1 MSIKLEQLV
10 KKIVPEETILF
21 FGSGATVESNAPSVE
36 KIISDLGRDFQI
48 DPEGYTLGE
57 ITAIIEEDYSRREL
71 IDKLKDYLSRTQPI
85 GGIKNL
91 PLYSWKT
98 LYTTNYDNV
107 VEESYRQKN
116 KELNVY
122 ASNHDFSTRS
132 IPQVTKYYKLHG
144 TIEKNVAYGDSSRIV
159 LTDFDYDEIEE
170 YREALI
176 TKLKADLI
184 DSHLIIIGYSLNDEH
199 IKKITNEA
207 VKRGK
212 STGSSKVTLLIYSED
227 ENRAKIWERRGFEVC
242 FGGIS
247 EFFNKMDASNYGM
260 PLEKLE
266 RDNTFDTVT
275 SLTPTT
281 KIISEELVKSSNINM
296 MVNGSPASYSD
307 IKSNLTFKRDIFN
320 DIKNSIT
327 NIEFLSYTI
336 LGPSG
341 VGKTTLARQ
350 LLFSLNEDGFKCFEH
365 RADYDFNFYDW
376 IEYAK
381 KLIENDEK
389 AVLLIDDAHSS
400 LNEVMKLIEYLDQ
413 GSIKVISILL
423 TSSKDRWTFRTKNPS
438 YFKNNMNYDIKLLSN
453 SEIDSLINVVE
464 NHDSIRKVINSNFDG
479 FTRSEIKRRLKV
491 QCESETFVCLK
502 NIYATEKFDD
512 IILREYA
519 SLSDEI
525 QEIYRLVSAL
535 EYCGVRVHRQLV
547 TRLLGIEGKVISH
560 YLDSLIDIVYE
571 YNIDSKEGIYGWKG
585 RHPVITKIIIDYKF
599 HDKSELFDLIE
610 RVVDNIIPAYDIEV
624 KSLKELCNFETGI
637 PSLKSKIEQN
647 RLLRKIISMVPSERI
662 PRHRLIRNL
671 VEIDDFENSEAE
683 IKVYENDFGGKD
695 PTLYRYKTKLKVERA
710 LKTKGIMDEDRNAIL
725 YKAVD
730 ELIIYI
736 SDFPNNRF
744 LLKEMCGLGVT
755 IAQRTG
761 NVEWLEQGLSLLK
774 NAEIITQDPE
784 VTSYVSKFESKLEKL

>member
-21 FGSGATVESNAPSVE
+21 FGSGATIESNAPSVT
-36 KIISDLGRDFQI
+36 KIISNLGKDFNI
-48 DPEGYTLGE
+48 DTDGYTLGE

-71 IDKLKDYLSRTQPI
+71 IGKLTEYLSRTQPI

-107 VEESYRQKN
+107 IEESYRQKN
-116 KELNVY
+116 KELSVY
-122 ASNHDFSTRS
+122 ASNHDFGTRS
-132 IPQVTKYYKLHG
+132 SPQATKYYKLHG
-144 TIEKNVAYGDSSRIV
+144 TIEKDIAYGDSSRMV

-170 YREALI
+170 YRDALM
-176 TKLKADLI
+176 TRLRSDLI

-212 STGSSKVTLLIYSED
+212 LTSSSKTTLLIYSED

-247 EFFNKMDASNYGM
+247 EFFNKMDSFNDGT
-260 PLEKLE
+260 LTNNLKS
-266 RDNTFDTVT
+266 DDFFDAITG
-275 SLTPTT
+275 LTPTT
-281 KIISEELVKSSNINM
+281 KVVSEELVKSPNVNL

-307 IKSNLTFKRDIFN
+307 IKSNYTFKRDIFTN
-320 DIKNSIT
+320 IKNSIV
-327 NIEFLSYTI
+327 NSEFISYTI

-350 LLFSLNEDGFKCFEH
+350 LLLSLYNDGFKCFEH
-365 RADYDFNFYDW
+365 RFDYEFNFSDW
-376 IEYAK
+376 IEYIK
-381 KLIENDEK
+381 KLITNEER
-389 AVLLIDDAHSS
+389 AVLLVDDAHSS
-400 LNEVMKLIEYLDQ
+400 LNEVMHLIEHLDRNNINAL
-413 GSIKVISILL
+413 SIIL

-438 YFKNNMNYDIKLLSN
+438 YFKNNIDFEIKLLSTL
-453 SEIDSLINVVE
+453 EIDSLINVVE

-479 FTRSEIKRRLKV
+479 FARSEIKRRLKV

-519 SLSDEI
+519 SLDDEI
-525 QEIYRLVSAL
+525 KEIYRLVSAL

-547 TRLLGIEGKVISH
+547 TRLLGIESKVISH
-560 YLDSLIDIVYE
+560 YLDSLIDIIYE
-571 YNIDSKEGIYGWKG
+571 YDIDKKEGIYGWKG

-599 HDKSELFDLIE
+599 HDKAELFDLIE
-610 RVVDNIIPAYDIEV
+610 KVVDNIIPAYDIEV
-624 KSLKELCNFETGI
+624 RSLKELCNFETGI
-637 PSLKSKIEQN
+637 PSLKSKVEQN
-647 RLLRKIISMVPSERI
+647 RLLRKIISMVPNERI

-671 VEIDDFENSEAE
+671 VEIEDFENSEAE

-695 PTLYRYKTKLKVERA
+695 PTIYRYRTKLKVERA

-725 YKAVD
+725 YRAIDDLLMYVN
-730 ELIIYI
+730 
-736 SDFPNNRF
+736 DFQDNRF
-744 LLKEMCGLGVT
+744 LLKELCNLGAI

-761 NVEWLEQGLSLLK
+761 NVEWLEQGLSLLR
-774 NAEIITQDPE
+774 NAEILTQDPE
-784 VTSYVSKFESKLEKL
+784 VTSYVTRFEKRLEKL

>member
-10 KKIVPEETILF
+10 KRIIPEETILF
-21 FGSGATVESNAPSVE
+21 FGSGATIESNAPSVAT
-36 KIISDLGRDFQI
+36 IISNLGKDFQI
-48 DPEGYTLGE
+48 DPQNYTLGE
-57 ITAIIEEDYSRREL
+57 ISAIIEEDHSRRDL

-98 LYTTNYDNV
+98 LYTTNYDTV
-107 VEESYRQKN
+107 VEECYRQKN

-122 ASNHDFSTRS
+122 ASNHDFSARS
-132 IPQVTKYYKLHG
+132 LPQVTKYYKLHG
-144 TIEKNVAYGDSSRIV
+144 TIEKDVAYGDSSRIV

-170 YREALI
+170 YRDALI
-176 TKLKADLI
+176 TKLKSDLI
-184 DSHLIIIGYSLNDEH
+184 DCHLIIIGYSLNDEH

-207 VKRGK
+207 VKRGR

-227 ENRAKIWERRGFEVC
+227 ENRAKIWEKRGFEVC

-247 EFFNKMDASNYGM
+247 EFFNQMDNSSHGM
-260 PLEKLE
+260 LLENLE
-266 RDNTFDTVT
+266 PDNTFDTVT
-275 SLTPTT
+275 SLAPTT
-281 KIISEELVKSSNINM
+281 KVIFEELVKSSNVNM

-307 IKSNLTFKRDIFN
+307 IKSNFTFKRDIFN

-327 NIEFLSYTI
+327 NIEFISYTI

-350 LLFSLNEDGFKCFEH
+350 LLFSLYNDGFKCFEH
-365 RADYDFNFYDW
+365 RFDYEFNFNDW
-376 IEYAK
+376 IEYVK
-381 KLIENDEK
+381 KLIDNNEK
-389 AVLLIDDAHSS
+389 AVLLVDDAHSS
-400 LNEVMKLIEYLDQ
+400 LNEVMKLIEYLDHRNT
-413 GSIKVISILL
+413 KVLSILL

-438 YFKNNMNYDIKLLSN
+438 YFKNNTNYDIKLLSN

-519 SLSDEI
+519 SLENEI

-535 EYCGVRVHRQLV
+535 EYCGVRVHRQLI
-547 TRLLGIEGKVISH
+547 TRLLGIEGKVISR

-571 YNIDSKEGIYGWKG
+571 YNIDKKEGVYGWKG

-624 KSLKELCNFETGI
+624 RSLKELCNFETGI
-637 PSLKSKIEQN
+637 PSLKNKVDQN
-647 RLLRKIISMVPSERI
+647 RLLRKIISMVPNERI

-695 PTLYRYKTKLKVERA
+695 PTIYRYRTKLKVERA
-710 LKTKGIMDEDRNAIL
+710 LKTKGIMDEDRNVIL

-744 LLKEMCGLGVT
+744 LLKEMCILGVI

-761 NVEWLEQGLSLLK
+761 NSEWLEQGLALLK

-784 VTSYVSKFESKLEKL
+784 VTSYVSKFERKLEKL